1 MFLYRLR
8 CKFKDI
14 FSYQQTI
21 NENINNIYKNIA
33 HDIWFELHY
42 PNFSTENDEK
52 N

>member
-21 NENINNIYKNIA
+21 NKNINNIYKNIA
-33 HDIWFELHY
+33 HDI
-42 PNFSTENDEK
+42 
-52 N
+52 